1 MPRSVWIGGMEKP
14 VDAPRTETLWLWT
27 SSELPSPFSP
37 ALRRLFLHPC
47 SLCSAGPK
55 SDLRFPV
62 RGTRSSPT
70 ACTAC
75 RRPGRIFNANG
86 LEPCHRPAGRA
97 GLGRWVPR
105 SPPPPLLCLSAF
117 SSALWPHLSELLSDL
132 PVTPPQHTSSPSSRS
147 GAGTVFSDPN
157 WRRRGGVARIAN
169 ESFLRRRRCGWE
181 QTSLAEAAWSQN
193 NSWPPGAMISCVLLT
208 VHTSVPRT
216 CWHQEMQKCWER
228 QLTGELIA
236 RQIIVQR
243 SELFLRR

>member
-117 SSALWPHLSELLSDL
+117 SSALWPHLSELLSDP

-169 ESFLRRRRCGWE
+169 ESFDCGGVDESKPHLQRQPEARITLGRLEPWFPVCCWRYTHQCPALADIRRCKSAGRGSWLG
-181 QTSLAEAAWSQN
+181 SL
-193 NSWPPGAMISCVLLT
+193 
-208 VHTSVPRT
+208 
-216 CWHQEMQKCWER
+216 
-228 QLTGELIA
+228 
-236 RQIIVQR
+236 
-243 SELFLRR
+243 